1 MPLAEIR
8 TRAAAL
14 LDSLR
19 AVQLSDTTQ
28 LVALRKT
35 YLARQ
40 LESLAARL
48 DMLEGAKLGFDEESR
63 ALYGVA
69 APHGDEAHFQMV
81 VSRLD
86 TLLPGSGPVS
96 ARYSE
101 WRKGFIV
108 PAEKLDTVFK
118 AAIAACRDRTA
129 RHMEL
134 PAGESFTLEYVQG
147 KPWTGYN
154 WYQGNYKSLI
164 QVNTDVPVFIDRA
177 LDVACHEG
185 YPGHHVYNMMLEHAL
200 VRGHGWPE
208 YQVYPLFSPQS
219 LIAEG
224 TANYGVDIAFPGRE
238 RMAFER
244 EVLFPL
250 AGLDPAR
257 SSAMRQCRRW
267 CAISAMR
274 ETRPRGSTWKGGS
287 TRRRRPRG

>member
-1 MPLAEIR
+1 MENCSGFCQRCHWPRSAPA
-8 TRAAAL
+8 AAAL

-40 LESLAARL
+40 LESLVARL
-48 DMLEGAKLGFDEESR
+48 DMLEGAKLGFDEESL

-69 APHGDEAHFQMV
+69 APQGDEAHFQMV

-96 ARYSE
+96 ARYTA

-108 PAEKLDTVFK
+108 PAGKLDTVFK
-118 AAIAACRDRTA
+118 AAIAACRERTA

-134 PAGESFTLEYVQG
+134 PPGETFTLEYVQG

-200 VRGHGWPE
+200 VRGRGWPE

-224 TANYGVDIAFPGRE
+224 TANYGIDIAFPGRE
-238 RMAFER
+238 RQSFER

-250 AGLDPAR
+250 AGLDPLG
-257 SSAMRQCRRW
+257 SS
-267 CAISAMR
+267 
-274 ETRPRGSTWKGGS
+274 G
-287 TRRRRPRG
+287 TRRCRKWSAI